1 MRKKRWKIVA
11 VAVVVLLIVL
21 GIWQISTPHN
31 DREEKVEDNR
41 FLTVRDHEQLQELV
55 AAGRENKESTERIV
69 NTAEMVSNGGYL
81 YAVRQSGTQYELYAY
96 EFQRDKLQR
105 KDAIAL
111 SAEASLYPYGGGVYA
126 VTSEDDGA
134 EEQTIVYKVS
144 YEKEKLLAQKVFA
157 QSGKYRYAYMY
168 QDKFC
173 VVSGYSM
180 YHTGEKDLSM
190 PQINGVTWQ
199 EKQILYRADVSTAYC
214 MICSVLTEKE
224 EIESYSQVLLL
235 NGEIR
240 GQTEGAFEVLTEDSR
255 TDIRI
260 EEGQIQPSVPKSSS
274 GQNLGSADQE
284 YAYDRDLTLLVS
296 VEGQRQTELH
306 LQMRKDSTGGILAE
320 KTITLGDQGSLQ
332 GNGHAAWNV
341 VVDHQRGYIGTGYV
355 TDKGPGYQMLHYE
368 EGNFVP
374 IWNTVFLEKE
384 DYKGGQSIGWI
395 RGNELFVIS
404 PDGKAVKQY
413 DLTQFTS

>member
-1 MRKKRWKIVA
+1 MCKKRCKIVA
-11 VAVVVLLIVL
+11 GVVVVLLIVL
-21 GIWQISTPHN
+21 EIWQMSTPHN
-31 DREEKVEDNR
+31 DREEKVEDNH

-55 AAGRENKESTERIV
+55 AAGRENKESTEQII

-96 EFQRDKLQR
+96 EFQWDKLQI
-105 KDAIAL
+105 KDAIAI

-126 VTSEDDGA
+126 VTGENDGA
-134 EEQTIVYKVS
+134 EEQTVVYKVS
-144 YEKEKLLAQKVFA
+144 YKKGKLLAQKVFA

-180 YHTGEKDLSM
+180 YHTGEANLSL

-199 EKQILYRADVSTAYC
+199 EKKILYRTDVPTAYC

-235 NGEIR
+235 DGAIKE
-240 GQTEGAFEVLTEDSR
+240 QTDGAFEVITEGSR
-255 TDIRI
+255 TNIRI
-260 EEGQIQPSVPKSSS
+260 EEGKIQSSVLEPSS
-274 GQNLGSADQE
+274 GQEIDTVDQE

-306 LQMRKDSTGGILAE
+306 LQMRKDSTGEIMAE
-320 KTITLGDQGSLQ
+320 QTINLGDQGSLQ
-332 GNGHAAWNV
+332 GDEHAAWDV
-341 VVDHQRGYIGTGYV
+341 VVDHQRGYIGTGCV
-355 TDKGPGYQMLHYE
+355 TDKGPGYQILHYE
-368 EGNFVP
+368 EGGFVT
-374 IWNTVFLEKE
+374 IWNTVFSEKE
-384 DYKGGQSIGWI
+384 GHNSGQSIGWI

-404 PDGKAVKQY
+404 PNGKKVKQCE
-413 DLTQFTS
+413 LTQFTS